1 MTLDSS
7 NASIQSSIQLTTGTI
22 PSNWFS
28 VSDFQWKMWCSCR
41 SLGNKFDLFLKNLFA
56 NYSVRTETKWRLLS
70 IQLKIRDVPKWRN
83 FLEKLLESSIIAEFP
98 KCEPFNWKIPKFL
111 VENWQ
116 MEIPV
121 CVYLARFFL
130 LLHSTTNF
138 RKFKSEVLIKW
149 KTPQTQCICS
159 VREWARGWLLPSKAN
174 IGWHIINV
182 SSTNLSSLYHAC
194 RSLFEYTLLA
204 IYSVVDSEEP
214 SSVHLLT

>member
-83 FLEKLLESSIIAEFP
+83 FLEKLLESPIIAEFP

-121 CVYLARFFL
+121 CVYLARF
-130 LLHSTTNF
+130 
-138 RKFKSEVLIKW
+138 
-149 KTPQTQCICS
+149 
-159 VREWARGWLLPSKAN
+159 
-174 IGWHIINV
+174 
-182 SSTNLSSLYHAC
+182 
-194 RSLFEYTLLA
+194 SLFLRNYCSIPRQIFGNSNQRFWSNGKRHKLVSAVYVNEHVGGCCQTRQ
-204 IYSVVDSEEP
+204 ISGG
-214 SSVHLLT
+214 T